1 MAKNRYDS
9 GLDDLKDITYGGATT
24 FNTAYQPQPFTPRP
38 HNPLITPSQG
48 ADASWAGGEGW
59 SEKEFG
65 GSGWTYGGAN
75 KGTRGIN
82 FPFGGRRSYAGFS
95 EDDLKRLLKYD
106 KMVWERSTPD
116 VTGVGGTVRWDRDK
130 NMVTSALSE
139 ENQAIYDA
147 MYERQKRFG
156 AEADAFSG
164 TGWQDAQQ
172 KRFDQKRAL
181 YAESDAAAT
190 WARKERELATGAS
203 STGMFLG
210 EMIEQQNIN
219 RRNQILEEAAFNES
233 QGLIDSAQRRQGLDI
248 DSMRTLGSIAN
259 SMVVTPTPN
268 TAGNM
273 ANVSKASTDWA
284 DALVM
289 DALKKQQG
297 NSDFWKSIVSGISG
311 GMFT

>member
-1 MAKNRYDS
+1 MANIYDS

-75 KGTRGIN
+75 KGTGGIN

-95 EDDLKRLLKYD
+95 EDDLKRQLLYD

-116 VTGVGGTVRWDRDK
+116 VTGVGGQVRWDRDK
-130 NMVTSALSE
+130 NMVTSTLSP
-139 ENQAIYDA
+139 ENQAIYNA
-147 MYERQKRFG
+147 MIERRKMFG
-156 AEADAFSG
+156 EQATNMAG
-164 TGWQDAQQ
+164 GGWEDAQQ
-172 KRFDQKRAL
+172 KRFDQMRAM
-181 YAESDAAAT
+181 YKDSDALEQQQRL
-190 WARKERELATGAS
+190 AREQATGAS
-203 STGMFLG
+203 STGRYWGARAEGDVRDQRNLGLMNTAFL
-210 EMIEQQNIN
+210 Q
-219 RRNQILEEAAFNES
+219 S
-233 QGLIDSAQRRQGLDI
+233 QALIDSNLERERGAINMMGD
-248 DSMRTLGSIAN
+248 LGTIAN

-273 ANVSKASTDWA
+273 ANVSTASTRWA
-284 DALVM
+284 DALAM

-297 NSDFWKSIVSGISG
+297 KSKFWNSIVSGISG